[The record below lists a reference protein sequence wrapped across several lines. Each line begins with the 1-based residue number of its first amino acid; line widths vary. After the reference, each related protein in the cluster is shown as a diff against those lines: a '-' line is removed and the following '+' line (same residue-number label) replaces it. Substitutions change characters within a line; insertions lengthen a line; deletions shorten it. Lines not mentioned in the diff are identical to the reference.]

1 MAVLPNSV
9 AMELAINYIKKIIL
23 FTSSADRETEGSII
37 QAARSVVWKIVVV
50 SQGSTVVNAISML
63 LQLAK

>member
-23 FTSSADRETEGSII
+23 FTSSVDRETEELII